1 MAGLVKRGNV
11 YYCRIQYGGNERWI
25 STHQTSERA
34 ARKAMERIEAP
45 FLRERETHHL
55 TNQLLDVVKQLA
67 ARQLSIEECRG
78 PLAAIESLAREE
90 ALRVIDGLLPA
101 PALTAPAVWKSYME
115 TGPDLKPST
124 LETKRQRFEKFIEWA
139 GDRDVSHIGESDCRA
154 FFRFLGP
161 IKSHTHNNYLSDLSS
176 VWKALPSL
184 ENPWGEHL
192 RRRLEVDSKQPFTI
206 DQVRQLLTYCRE
218 NGERFWHSAVLI
230 SYYTGLRLKDVVM
243 LERSQ
248 ITADG
253 YLDLLPAKTERSK
266 KRVRIPIRPELARE
280 LSCIELKSLKHFFP
294 DQVEIYER
302 RRGVLTVQ
310 FGRLLAKAGL
320 SGKGYGFHSLRHTF
334 VTEALKAGVSLKHVQ
349 AVVGHTSV
357 ELTEGTYYHGE
368 RNADLSAYPAL

>member
-1 MAGLVKRGNV
+1 MAGLVKRGKI
-11 YYCRIQYGGNERWI
+11 YYCRLQYGGRETWI

-55 TNQLLDVVKQLA
+55 TNHLLDVVKQLA
-67 ARQLSIEECRG
+67 ARQLSMEECRG
-78 PLAAIESLAREE
+78 PLAAIESLARKE

-139 GDRDVSHIGESDCRA
+139 GDRDVSHIGEGDCRA

-243 LERSQ
+243 LKRSQ
-248 ITADG
+248 VTEDG
-253 YLDLLPAKTERSK
+253 YLDLIPEKTSRNQK
-266 KRVRIPIRPELARE
+266 HVRIPINSQLREELQ
-280 LSCIELKSLKHFFP
+280 SITSIGTHFFP
-294 DQVEIYER
+294 EQVRLYNIDR
-302 RRGVLTVQ
+302 SKITNQ
-310 FGRLLAKAGL
+310 FRAILEKTNLYAP
-320 SGKGYGFHSLRHTF
+320 GYGFHSLRHTF
-334 VTEALKAGVSLKHVQ
+334 VTEALGAGIDIKQVQ
-349 AVVGHTSV
+349 AAVGHEAV
-357 ELTEGTYYHGE
+357 EITEGTYYHGE
-368 RNADLSAYPAL
+368 KNADLSSYPTL